1 MQSATVP
8 SVRIIRTGIPWEST
22 ARCSLLFSPLLYG
35 LHLDCPHVP
44 SAPVPWGWNLGESH
58 TFQYTIDISP
68 PPKKKKTK
76 PARKAKPKVA
86 KATKPKPRKPRV
98 REPRVPTK
106 TVEERIEAQRQRD
119 RARNQTPERKEAE
132 RLQKQK
138 ARRERKAA
146 GLCKTCPNPAIPG
159 QTRCEACRDKH
170 NQSRNPGKEGK
181 PRAPKLT
188 PEERIER
195 RREYERARAETPER
209 KEAAR
214 LRSEQRRQERVA
226 AALG

>member
-1 MQSATVP
+1 MGDESPNVAPPT
-8 SVRIIRTGIPWEST
+8 RTEE
-22 ARCSLLFSPLLYG
+22 R
-35 LHLDCPHVP
+35 
-44 SAPVPWGWNLGESH
+44 
-58 TFQYTIDISP
+58 TFQLTFEL
-68 PPKKKKTK
+68 TK
-76 PARKAKPKVA
+76 PEPKPK
-86 KATKPKPRKPRV
+86 KATKPKPRKPKARK
-98 REPRVPTK
+98 PRVPTK